1 MAKERVERDREFD
14 IRSNSR
20 DIRAFIDTDIWI
32 DLKSELKFRLKIAQ
46 AVLETT
52 LDTENML
59 RTQGAVGELRLLI
72 DLPESLA
79 TDVELNER
87 KRKESKE
94 E

>member
-1 MAKERVERDREFD
+1 MAKERIEREFD

-72 DLPESLA
+72 DIPESLA
-79 TDVELNER
+79 TEVELNER

>member
-1 MAKERVERDREFD
+1 MAEERVERDREFD

>member
-1 MAKERVERDREFD
+1 MAKERIEREFD

-72 DLPESLA
+72 DLPESLE

>member
-1 MAKERVERDREFD
+1 MAKERIEREFD

-20 DIRAFIDTDIWI
+20 DIRAFIDTDIWF
-32 DLKSELKFRLKIAQ
+32 DLKSELKFRLEIAQ

-52 LDTENML
+52 LETENML

-72 DLPESLA
+72 DLPEALA